1 MALIGYARVSTADQ
15 NPDRQ
20 VGALEAVDR
29 LFADRTSGEDT
40 YRPEV
45 DALRSYVREGS
56 GDIVRVKSIDRLAR
70 STQDLLSLLQ
80 EFAKKGVGVEFIETP
95 ALSTS
100 TPSGKF
106 TLTVLAAVAEFEREL
121 IRERQRK
128 ASPWSKPRATIG
140 EGRSSHLNRS
150 TRPGG
155 LLTKGCRRLASPT
168 AFGSPGGRS
177 MPRWQGVGFT
187 RKMLRRSCEG
197 IPALLAHIAF
207 SLSYHK

>member
-95 ALSTS
+95 AQSTS

-128 ASPWSKPRATIG
+128 GIAMVKAKGNYRRGPKLSPEQIDEA
-140 EGRSSHLNRS
+140 
-150 TRPGG
+150 
-155 LLTKGCRRLASPT
+155 RRLVDKGVSKTRVADCLRVSRWTVNAALAGCGVYAEDAS
-168 AFGSPGGRS
+168 
-177 MPRWQGVGFT
+177 
-187 RKMLRRSCEG
+187 
-197 IPALLAHIAF
+197 
-207 SLSYHK
+207 